1 MTQGERGFNTSHVKV
16 NPATVRHF
24 CDVYPRFNTSHVKV
38 KLVFPNYFMPVNF
51 VSIHPMLK
59 LIPAL

>member
-38 KLVFPNYFMPVNF
+38 NQRGWVC
-51 VSIHPMLK
+51 S
-59 LIPAL
+59 